1 MGQNIAKP
9 TSATLWD
16 ETCNCLNT
24 FPNTTK
30 KSLKDDYWR
39 GRYFH
44 DAGETN
50 KAVEYYKKS
59 EDWRAYYWLYKI
71 NGEFLDLILAFDY
84 YCNDSD
90 DSDDS
95 DDSVVQYYDMHNNPV
110 IFPYEEFAK
119 NKKALMENLDIIYNY
134 LSITEIH
141 TLMNLLVDTE
151 VQELKKRVSDL
162 EACNKEA

>member
-1 MGQNIAKP
+1 M
-9 TSATLWD
+9 
-16 ETCNCLNT
+16 
-24 FPNTTK
+24 
-30 KSLKDDYWR
+30 KDNYWR

-44 DAGETN
+44 NANEMN

-71 NGEFLDLILAFDY
+71 NGKFLDLILAFDY
-84 YCNDSD
+84 YCNDSSES
-90 DSDDS
+90 DSDDT
-95 DDSVVQYYDMHNNPV
+95 DSVAQYCVIHNNPV

-119 NKKALMENLDIIYNY
+119 NKKALMENLDVVYNY